1 MRTKVFAEGRD
12 RDENG
17 WLKYPVDRGLR
28 RAMYS
33 EELCD
38 AIMTHPAKQQAHLHK
53 DICEYV
59 SEPGETILDPFGG
72 VGTTLISATLGR
84 NVILV
89 EIEDYYVGIIN
100 RCIEELQSIHNT
112 LINDSSKPYPW
123 QYELGRM
130 MVVQSDNR
138 LALPIPCDHII
149 TSPPYGNDLYSG
161 ADKESSTAKSTRK
174 LSTGGDKNLAKAN
187 ALEMSQ
193 YAASN
198 QNIGKLQPFIYK
210 QAMQKVYE
218 LMVKSVKIGGTIT
231 ITHRDR
237 MKEGE
242 RILYIES
249 IVSTLV
255 KLGCSVVMLDKW
267 QVPRTIQANVNI
279 NLGEEVVLDED
290 IIIMRRER

>member
-1 MRTKVFAEGRD
+1 MTTTKIFAEGRE
-12 RDENG
+12 REEHG
-17 WLKYPVDRGLR
+17 WLIYPRDTQLR

-59 SEPGETILDPFGG
+59 SSIGETILDPFGG
-72 VGTTLISATLGR
+72 VGTSLLSATLGR
-84 NVILV
+84 NVVLI
-89 EIEDYYVGIIN
+89 EIEEYYVGIIN
-100 RCIEELQSIHNT
+100 RSIDELTSNHSGGDI
-112 LINDSSKPYPW
+112 P
-123 QYELGRM
+123 LGRM
-130 MVVQSDNR
+130 MVIQSDNR
-138 LALPIPCDHII
+138 LAMPIPCDHII
-149 TSPPYGNDLYSG
+149 TSPPYGNDLAKEAESAG
-161 ADKESSTAKSTRK
+161 LTADIGKQGMQYT
-174 LSTGGDKNLAKAN
+174 KA
-187 ALEMSQ
+187 
-193 YAASN
+193 N

-218 LMVKSVKIGGTIT
+218 LMVKSVKVGGTIT

-237 MKEGE
+237 MREGE

-267 QVPRTIQANVNI
+267 KAPGSMAAAVNRQMG
-279 NLGEEVVLDED
+279 LETVEDED

>member
-1 MRTKVFAEGRD
+1 METIKVFAESRD

-59 SEPGETILDPFGG
+59 SDPGDTILDPFGG
-72 VGTTLISATLGR
+72 VGTSLLSATLGR

-89 EIEDYYVGIIN
+89 EIEDYYVGIIR
-100 RCIEELQSIHNT
+100 RCINELE
-112 LINDSSKPYPW
+112 LVNDGTY
-123 QYELGRM
+123 GNM
-130 MVVQSDNR
+130 MVIQSDNR
-138 LALPIPCDHII
+138 LAMPIPCDHII
-149 TSPPYGNDLYSG
+149 TSPPYGNDL
-161 ADKESSTAKSTRK
+161 AKEAESAGLTSTIGQQGMQYT
-174 LSTGGDKNLAKAN
+174 KA
-187 ALEMSQ
+187 
-193 YAASN
+193 N

-210 QAMQKVYE
+210 QAMNKVYE
-218 LMVKSVKIGGTIT
+218 LMVKSVKVGGTIT

-237 MKEGE
+237 MREGE

-255 KLGCSVVMLDKW
+255 KLGCSIVLLDKW
-267 QVPRTIQANVNI
+267 KAPGSMAAAVNKSMG
-279 NLGEEVVLDED
+279 LEVVEDED

>member
-1 MRTKVFAEGRD
+1 METIKVFAESRD

-59 SEPGETILDPFGG
+59 SEPGDTILDPFGG
-72 VGTTLISATLGR
+72 VGTSLLSATLGR

-89 EIEDYYVGIIN
+89 EIEDYYVDIIR
-100 RCIEELQSIHNT
+100 RCIAELEQHNSARD
-112 LINDSSKPYPW
+112 NDDSYN
-123 QYELGRM
+123 LGWM
-130 MVVQSDNR
+130 MVIQSDNR
-138 LALPIPCDHII
+138 LAMPIPCDHII
-149 TSPPYGNDLYSG
+149 TSPPYGNDL
-161 ADKESSTAKSTRK
+161 AKEAESAGLTSTIGQQGMQYT
-174 LSTGGDKNLAKAN
+174 KA
-187 ALEMSQ
+187 
-193 YAASN
+193 N

-210 QAMQKVYE
+210 QAMNKVYE
-218 LMVKSVKIGGTIT
+218 LMVKSVKVGGTIT

-237 MKEGE
+237 MREGE

-255 KLGCSVVMLDKW
+255 KLGCSILLLDKW
-267 QVPRTIQANVNI
+267 KAPRSMAAAVNRSMG
-279 NLGEEVVLDED
+279 LEVVEDED